1 MENRPVVVFDGVCNL
16 CNAAVQFVI
25 KHDKKKLFQ
34 FASFQGEY
42 GRQVLASLPKSYAS
56 LKTFILIENEKVF
69 TKSTAA
75 LKVAGK
81 LSTPVNWLYGFIIVP
96 AFIRNAVYNFISKNR
111 YRWFG
116 KKDECMIPSP
126 ELKQRFLN

>member
-1 MENRPVVVFDGVCNL
+1 MENKPVIVFDGVCNL

-25 KHDKKKLFQ
+25 KHDKKKQFH
-34 FASFQGEY
+34 FASLQGEY
-42 GRQVLASLPKSYAS
+42 GRKILEGLPQSYAS
-56 LKTFILIENEKVF
+56 LKTFILIEEGKVF

-75 LKVAGK
+75 LKVARK

-96 AFIRNAVYNFISKNR
+96 AFIRNGVYNFISKNR

-116 KKDECMIPSP
+116 KKDACMIPSP